1 MNHLRQ
7 LLTSA
12 AWVFK
17 ELGPAE
23 TLRRIRQRVLTL
35 ARQQT
40 YARWIIECEAPA
52 VQAALA
58 TPRAN
63 NGPLFSILMPVYNVE
78 PRWLTQAIESVLAQ
92 TYPHFELCIVDDA
105 SPRPELAPLLR
116 SYASREPRI
125 KLHIHTRNGHISQT
139 SNSALA
145 MATGDFVALLDHDDL
160 LPPYALELLARELA
174 RFPDADLLYSDEDKI
189 DAQGRRSAPYFKPD
203 FNYDLLLTQ
212 NMISHLGVYRT
223 ALVRSAGGFR
233 EGLEGSQDYDLAL
246 RVCEQTSPSRIRH
259 LPYVLYH
266 WRVIPGSTAMGG
278 DQKPYALLAAGRA
291 ITDHLQRQGVQA
303 EPLPGYGDT
312 HRVKY
317 ALPEPPPQAAAAST
331 GFWRSIA
338 EGVVVAA
345 RSEQIWPVLL
355 INLGVGVFYV
365 GPFMAVLPLA
375 VRDVYAGGALE
386 LSYVN
391 LAFWAATILASMA
404 LVALA
409 RRLTLRGRLIAAAVS
424 AGLVILLA
432 LSTLP
437 PFPVFLGLI
446 FVWGVGAG
454 VTMTQSRTVVQI
466 VAPASHR
473 ARLMSLFQLGL
484 SGGGPIGAVLTGAIC
499 ALWGL
504 QAAMFLPAAGMAL
517 LVLAV
522 LARSRLWSM
531 RTVE

>member
-1 MNHLRQ
+1 LASSRSVFNLY
-7 LLTSA
+7 LLGLATWFMPLGIQMVLFPWLVAVVLHMDAFAVGLAQA
-12 AWVFK
+12 AMMAPSLLFLP
-17 ELGPAE
+17 LGGLVADRGNA
-23 TLRRIRQRVLTL
+23 RRLLLAYHVLYAIPPLVLAVVL
-35 ARQQT
+35 ARGGLS
-40 YARWIIECEAPA
+40 YPLLIGYGIIAGAIGAFA
-52 VQAALA
+52 VPTRDALLSVVADKRGLPRAVALA
-58 TPRAN
+58 T
-63 NGPLFSILMPVYNVE
+63 
-78 PRWLTQAIESVLAQ
+78 SVQFLGQLIGIA
-92 TYPHFELCIVDDA
+92 FA
-105 SPRPELAPLLR
+105 S
-116 SYASREPRI
+116 
-125 KLHIHTRNGHISQT
+125 
-139 SNSALA
+139 SA
-145 MATGDFVALLDHDDL
+145 D
-160 LPPYALELLARELA
+160 R
-174 RFPDADLLYSDEDKI
+174 
-189 DAQGRRSAPYFKPD
+189 
-203 FNYDLLLTQ
+203 
-212 NMISHLGVYRT
+212 LG
-223 ALVRSAGGFR
+223 
-233 EGLEGSQDYDLAL
+233 
-246 RVCEQTSPSRIRH
+246 
-259 LPYVLYH
+259 
-266 WRVIPGSTAMGG
+266 
-278 DQKPYALLAAGRA
+278 
-291 ITDHLQRQGVQA
+291 A
-303 EPLPGYGDT
+303 EPLLLLQAGLLLVGCLAV
-312 HRVKY
+312 R

-424 AGLVILLA
+424 AGFVILLA

-473 ARLMSLFQLGL
+473 ARLMSLFQLGI